1 MITRVLS
8 TGHSGCDV
16 DSLPERQGEGRGAVG
31 KLRAGQEGDA
41 AGLS

>member
-16 DSLPERQGEGRGAVG
+16 ESLPERQGEGRGVVG
-31 KLRAGQEGDA
+31 KLHAGQEGDA